1 MAEALDQLRAGVP
14 LNWTQVEDDPEL
26 ATLSY
31 LEEVASEGRG
41 RVINDTPAALR
52 ESILGDLSKRLPKP
66 KPVVVKEAPKSLAGF
81 SESVP
86 VLTQAEEKVPQL
98 ISRAPQIAGAIAL
111 AVGAIFLLSWGI
123 SALTSRPPEGIPTY
137 RWIEVKQD
145 GKALTRL
152 QRPDGWSSP
161 NCNGYSFGNI
171 AARREYV
178 SIPDTQQIQINT
190 GFPIV
195 FLPRILAVP
204 EPPTST
210 ATYVM
215 GLSGMGIAP
224 CEEAF
229 NTNDRGATVKIEY
242 MANLNLDDGGTK
254 TSPLSIFQAR
264 QMPATLDVGTG
275 SWREVTIGGSHGVY
289 WRGGPYRDMSGSMW
303 IGDVSVMMIERGD
316 SVLIL
321 VGQTSPGVNEGFLTE
336 AVKSIDSER
345 QGEENIKSQ
354 SFAWIDVWRGSQLL
368 LAKKLPG
375 DWKAP
380 DCFGSNEPS
389 LFVRIR
395 NGDSAQARVGYP
407 IIKLPETLAGPT
419 MIAQQNDVERFPS
432 GSITPSPAVT
442 ITLATTYTMRLA
454 DVGILTCN
462 REPADPDTKVKL
474 RYSVRI
480 DTEKPIFQG
489 PVPDIVIL
497 QDSNIPQVSDIVVF
511 QTRRV
516 PIAHYVEGG
525 QWKEVQVGDARG
537 VYWSGSQ
544 YHDMEGLYW
553 QDGANVLIVERGDM
567 VVTLISRSSPESLL
581 ESVAEGIDWAAPAG
595 P

>member
-1 MAEALDQLRAGVP
+1 MEVPRWIRRPQGLNAKQTRGPRGAGSGQRTRPRFRISNLLPLLGAERRMAQALDQLRAGVP

-31 LEEVASEGRG
+31 LEDVASEGRG

-86 VLTQAEEKVPQL
+86 VLTQAEEQVPSL
-98 ISRAPQIAGAIAL
+98 ISRAPQIAGVIAL
-111 AVGAIFLLSWGI
+111 AVGVIFLLNWGI
-123 SALTSRPPEGIPTY
+123 SALTSRPPEGIATY

-145 GKALTRL
+145 GKSLTRL
-152 QRPDGWSSP
+152 QRPDGWRSP
-161 NCNGYSFGNI
+161 SCNGYSFGNI
-171 AARREYV
+171 SARREYV
-178 SIPDTQQIQINT
+178 SIPDTQQIQVNV
-190 GFPIV
+190 GFPIA
-195 FLPRILAVP
+195 FLPRILSVP

-229 NTNDRGATVKIEY
+229 STNDRGATVKIEY

-275 SWREVTIGGSHGVY
+275 TWKEVAIGSSHGVY
-289 WRGGPYRDMSGSMW
+289 WRGGPYRDMSGNMW

-321 VGQTSPGVNEGFLTE
+321 VGQTSPGVTEGFLAE

-354 SFAWIDVWRGSQLL
+354 AFAWIDVWRGSQLL
-368 LAKKLPG
+368 LAKKLPE
-375 DWKAP
+375 DWKAT
-380 DCFGSNEPS
+380 DCFGSNQPS

-395 NGDSAQARVGYP
+395 NGA
-407 IIKLPETLAGPT
+407 
-419 MIAQQNDVERFPS
+419 
-432 GSITPSPAVT
+432 
-442 ITLATTYTMRLA
+442 
-454 DVGILTCN
+454 
-462 REPADPDTKVKL
+462 
-474 RYSVRI
+474 
-480 DTEKPIFQG
+480 
-489 PVPDIVIL
+489 
-497 QDSNIPQVSDIVVF
+497 
-511 QTRRV
+511 TRRRRV
-516 PIAHYVEGG
+516 WA
-525 QWKEVQVGDARG
+525 
-537 VYWSGSQ
+537 
-544 YHDMEGLYW
+544 
-553 QDGANVLIVERGDM
+553 
-567 VVTLISRSSPESLL
+567 TL
-581 ESVAEGIDWAAPAG
+581 
-595 P
+595 